1 MPLKDDV
8 AQLKA
13 ELAQLQSLH
22 LSQQSSL
29 GRQLAEFSTKLE
41 TLSQQI
47 ATEDAAETTLNMAAN
62 ASSIASVLTAADNA
76 PTLTYAAQTPTLE
89 PASVEPAPAEPNPW
103 QQGPIPAESWQEDPW
118 QRKTKNTPTEQAT
131 KTEHLSQ
138 AQNQQLSDEVKLQA
152 SVQAASQFDE
162 LLSQGLA
169 AVMAPFTAVNEQVK
183 SFYHHYQAKGLGPVF
198 LMTVAGI
205 ITLTLGFG
213 YLLQY
218 SINHWFS
225 ELGKALLGFASANA
239 IIVGGIFIRQKRAG
253 MADFGSGIVGLGL
266 ILNYLCAYFIGPYF
280 ELIPNSASFI
290 LLLLITLAGY
300 GLSMRLD
307 AKVIAVIALV
317 GGSTAPM
324 MLLSQSYAPLLYL
337 PYLLLIGAGALA
349 QSRKLKWPLL
359 LEITALLHIGCIEAF
374 SHFIELPLRDFGGV
388 SLLALISINAFFYL
402 YGITGLLFTK
412 PFTHHDEKHNALSHR
427 ILALP
432 IALLAFVLLELT
444 QFTEFAGEIFAA
456 NALICAALY
465 WKRTGNLEKARNGLL
480 LVFAGS
486 FAGFAALYLLSHD
499 FLGLVLLLEALLL
512 LWIGTKEELISVRAE
527 AYVLLLM
534 GLGLNASSV
543 LTGMSLLASS
553 FIDGAPIS
561 PLSAFGFPLLALAL
575 SCAALVL
582 VIRLLTLHHTLL
594 STLESQLNRVLKEL
608 LSGFYVG
615 TIILAAYLLSSDYYL
630 AILPLVSLLLLY
642 LSAKD
647 RLVIS
652 EFAAWLLLLP
662 LLFKVVEGVTLTGSF
677 SFSAQPLI
685 AKLARFELFTALLL
699 AHYWYRRHYKDA
711 LFAKAAYT
719 MQIFCYLLL
728 PLILLPKIIRNH
740 WEYTAIALW
749 LSTFMSLGL
758 AYFVKHKSLN
768 IEAKILTWLAVLMTA
783 SLCLIHAW
791 QGLAALAVGALFM
804 GFTLLRYRQLPEHW
818 RPLLQLQWQ
827 LSPYYFAL
835 VLAVIVYGFNH
846 SELVGIA
853 MTALALSGYFALLIQ
868 RGLSLRGVSQTSVG
882 QASYSAKF
890 PLAAEIQ
897 AAIKESYHLAYG
909 LTLGLALLPIM
920 FHFELT
926 LGLNRDNASF
936 VLIEFLSLALLARLI
951 LQHGAAIR
959 LHRRILPLQGLKWGW
974 HLLLALSYFM
984 WSYSFDNII
993 AAPLSA
999 ILLVIHGSVLMF
1011 ISLKPQNA
1019 DMIRLAAGL
1028 FTLSTLKVLLLD
1040 MASFELV
1047 QKVIAFMLIGVIL
1060 LTVSY
1065 FYQKARNRLQQD

>member
-47 ATEDAAETTLNMAAN
+47 AAEDTL
-62 ASSIASVLTAADNA
+62 
-76 PTLTYAAQTPTLE
+76 PLTYAAQTPTLE
-89 PASVEPAPAEPNPW
+89 PASVEPAPGEPNPW
-103 QQGPIPAESWQEDPW
+103 QQGPIPSEPWQEDPW
-118 QRKTKNTPTEQAT
+118 QRKTKNTSTEQVA
-131 KTEHLSQ
+131 KTEHLIQ

-169 AVMAPFTAVNEQVK
+169 AVMAPFAAVNEQVK

-239 IIVGGIFIRQKRAG
+239 IIASGIFIRQKRAG

-280 ELIPNSASFI
+280 ELVPNSASFI

-374 SHFIELPLRDFGGV
+374 SNFIELPFSDIGGV

-402 YGITGLLFTK
+402 YGITGLLFTQQ
-412 PFTHHDEKHNALSHR
+412 FTHQDEKHNALSHR

-465 WKRTGNLEKARNGLL
+465 WKRTGNLEKARSGLL

-561 PLSAFGFPLLALAL
+561 PLLAFGFPLLALAL

-608 LSGFYVG
+608 LSGFYVA
-615 TIILAAYLLSSDYYL
+615 TIILAAYLFSSDYYL

-647 RLVIS
+647 RLVVS

-662 LLFKVVEGVTLTGSF
+662 LLFKVVEGITLTGSF
-677 SFSAQPLI
+677 SFSAQPLM
-685 AKLARFELFTALLL
+685 AKLARFELFIALLL
-699 AHYWYRRHYKDA
+699 AHYWYRHHYKDA

-728 PLILLPKIIRNH
+728 PLILLPKVIRNH

-804 GFTLLRYRQLPEHW
+804 GFTLLRYRQLPETW

-868 RGLSLRGVSQTSVG
+868 RGLSLRGVSQASVG

-936 VLIEFLSLALLARLI
+936 MLIEFLSLALLARLI

>member
-29 GRQLAEFSTKLE
+29 SRQLAEFSTKLD

-47 ATEDAAETTLNMAAN
+47 ATEDAADTTVSMTAGAA
-62 ASSIASVLTAADNA
+62 SIAAVVPATDNA
-76 PTLTYAAQTPTLE
+76 PTLTYAIHTPILE
-89 PASVEPAPAEPNPW
+89 STPVAPVPVEPNPW
-103 QQGPIPAESWQEDPW
+103 QQNAVQGDPW
-118 QRKTKNTPTEQAT
+118 QRNTKNTSAEQVA
-131 KTEHLSQ
+131 KTEYQ
-138 AQNQQLSDEVKLQA
+138 AQGQQLSDEVKLQA
-152 SVQAASQFDE
+152 SVQVASQFDD
-162 LLSQGLA
+162 LLSQVLA
-169 AVMAPFTAVNEQVK
+169 AIMAPFGAITEQIK
-183 SFYHHYQAKGLGPVF
+183 SFYHHYQAKELGPVF

-239 IIVGGIFIRQKRAG
+239 IIAGGIFIRQKRTG

-266 ILNYLCAYFIGPYF
+266 ILNFLCAYFIGPYF
-280 ELIPNSASFI
+280 EIIPNSASFI

-337 PYLLLIGAGALA
+337 PYLLLIGIGALA
-349 QSRKLKWPLL
+349 QSYKLKWPLL

-374 SHFIELPLRDFGGV
+374 SYFVPLPLTDFGGG
-388 SLLALISINAFFYL
+388 SLLALFSINATFYL
-402 YGITGLLFTK
+402 YGITGILFTQQFAHQDK
-412 PFTHHDEKHNALSHR
+412 QPSNTLSHR
-427 ILALP
+427 MLALP
-432 IALLAFVLLELT
+432 IALLAFVLFELT
-444 QFTEFAGEIFAA
+444 QFTEFAGEIFAV

-465 WKRTGNLEKARNGLL
+465 WQLKSRLEKARSGLL

-534 GLGLNASSV
+534 GLGLNAFSV
-543 LTGMSLLASS
+543 LDSMALLESS
-553 FIDGAPIS
+553 ILDALAIS
-561 PLSAFGFPLLALAL
+561 ALSAFGVSLIALAL
-575 SCAALVL
+575 SCAALVFA
-582 VIRLLTLHHTLL
+582 IRLLTFTHAPL
-594 STLESQLNRVLKEL
+594 SALEHQLCRILKEL
-608 LSGFYVG
+608 LSGFYVA

-647 RLVIS
+647 KLVVS

-662 LLFKVVEGVTLTGSF
+662 LLFKVVEGITLADSF
-677 SFSAQPLI
+677 SFSAQPLM
-685 AKLARFELFTALLL
+685 AKLARIELFTALLL

-711 LFAKAAYT
+711 LFAKAAYS

-728 PLILLPKIIRNH
+728 PLILLPKVIRNY

-783 SLCLIHAW
+783 SLCLIHVW
-791 QGLAALAVGALFM
+791 QGLAALVIGALFM
-804 GFTLLRYRQLPEHW
+804 GFTLLRYRQLPETW

-868 RGLSLRGVSQTSVG
+868 KGLSKSAEG
-882 QASYSAKF
+882 QDSRSMK
-890 PLAAEIQ
+890 LNLVTEIQ

-920 FHFELT
+920 LHFEIT

-951 LQHGAAIR
+951 LQHGVAIR

-974 HLLLALSYFM
+974 HLLLTLSYFM
-984 WSYSFDNII
+984 WSYSFDNMI

-1028 FTLSTLKVLLLD
+1028 FILSTLKVLLLD

>member
-22 LSQQSSL
+22 LSQQFSL
-29 GRQLAEFSTKLE
+29 SRQLAEFSTKLD

-47 ATEDAAETTLNMAAN
+47 ATEDASDTTVSMAAVSMT
-62 ASSIASVLTAADNA
+62 AGAASIAAVVPATDNA
-76 PTLTYAAQTPTLE
+76 PTLTYAIHTPILE
-89 PASVEPAPAEPNPW
+89 SAPVAPVPVEPNPW
-103 QQGPIPAESWQEDPW
+103 QQNAVQGDPW
-118 QRKTKNTPTEQAT
+118 QRNTKNTSAEQVA
-131 KTEHLSQ
+131 KTEYQ
-138 AQNQQLSDEVKLQA
+138 AQGQQLSDEVKLQA
-152 SVQAASQFDE
+152 SVQVASQFDD

-169 AVMAPFTAVNEQVK
+169 AIMAPFGAITEQIK

-239 IIVGGIFIRQKRAG
+239 IIAGGIFIRQKRTG

-266 ILNYLCAYFIGPYF
+266 ILNFLCAYFIGPYF
-280 ELIPNSASFI
+280 EIIPNSASFI

-359 LEITALLHIGCIEAF
+359 VEITALLHIGCIEAF
-374 SHFIELPLRDFGGV
+374 SYFVPLPLTDFGGG
-388 SLLALISINAFFYL
+388 SLLALISINATFYL
-402 YGITGLLFTK
+402 YGITGLLFTQQFAHQDK
-412 PFTHHDEKHNALSHR
+412 QASNTLSHR
-427 ILALP
+427 MLALP
-432 IALLAFVLLELT
+432 IALLAFVLFELT
-444 QFTEFAGEIFAA
+444 QFTEFAGEIFAV

-465 WKRTGNLEKARNGLL
+465 WQLKSRLEKARSGLL

-534 GLGLNASSV
+534 GLGLNAFSV
-543 LTGMSLLASS
+543 LDSMALLESS
-553 FIDGAPIS
+553 MLDTLSIS
-561 PLSAFGFPLLALAL
+561 PLSAFGFSLIALAL
-575 SCAALVL
+575 SCAALVFA
-582 VIRLLTLHHTLL
+582 IRLLTFTHAPL
-594 STLESQLNRVLKEL
+594 SALEHQLCRILKEL
-608 LSGFYVG
+608 LSGFYVA

-647 RLVIS
+647 KLVIS
-652 EFAAWLLLLP
+652 EFAAWILLLP
-662 LLFKVVEGVTLTGSF
+662 LLFKVVEGITLADSF
-677 SFSAQPLI
+677 SFSAQPLM
-685 AKLARFELFTALLL
+685 AKLARIELFTTLLL

-711 LFAKAAYT
+711 LFAKAAYSV
-719 MQIFCYLLL
+719 QICCYWLL
-728 PLILLPKIIRNH
+728 PLILLPKVIRNY

-768 IEAKILTWLAVLMTA
+768 IEAKILTWLAVMMTA
-783 SLCLIHAW
+783 SLCLINAW
-791 QGLAALAVGALFM
+791 QGLAALTVGALFM
-804 GFTLLRYRQLPEHW
+804 GFTLLRYRQLPETW

-868 RGLSLRGVSQTSVG
+868 KSLSKRAED
-882 QASYSAKF
+882 QASHSMKIT
-890 PLAAEIQ
+890 PVAEIQ

-920 FHFELT
+920 LHFEIT

-951 LQHGAAIR
+951 LQHGIAIR

-984 WSYSFDNII
+984 WSYSFDNMI

-1028 FTLSTLKVLLLD
+1028 FILSTLKVLLLD

-1065 FYQKARNRLQQD
+1065 FYQKARNRLQ

>member
-29 GRQLAEFSTKLE
+29 SRQLAEFSTKLD

-47 ATEDAAETTLNMAAN
+47 ATEDASDTTVSSAAD
-62 ASSIASVLTAADNA
+62 AVSIAAVLPAADNTPA
-76 PTLTYAAQTPTLE
+76 LAYAAHTPILE
-89 PASVEPAPAEPNPW
+89 STPVAPAQAEPNPW
-103 QQGPIPAESWQEDPW
+103 QQNAVQGNPW
-118 QRKTKNTPTEQAT
+118 QRNTKNTSAEQVA
-131 KTEHLSQ
+131 KTEYQ
-138 AQNQQLSDEVKLQA
+138 AQGQQLSDEVKLQA
-152 SVQAASQFDE
+152 SVQVASQFDD

-169 AVMAPFTAVNEQVK
+169 AIMAPFGAITEQIK

-239 IIVGGIFIRQKRAG
+239 IIAGGIFIRQKRAG

-300 GLSMRLD
+300 GLSLRLD

-359 LEITALLHIGCIEAF
+359 LEITALLHIGCIETF
-374 SHFIELPLRDFGGV
+374 SHFIELPLSDVGGV

-412 PFTHHDEKHNALSHR
+412 PFTHQDEKHNALSHR

-465 WKRTGNLEKARNGLL
+465 WKRTGNLEKARSGLL

-512 LWIGTKEELISVRAE
+512 LWIGTKEELVSVRAE

-534 GLGLNASSV
+534 GLGLNAFSV
-543 LTGMSLLASS
+543 LDSMALLESS
-553 FIDGAPIS
+553 MLDTLSIS
-561 PLSAFGFPLLALAL
+561 PLSAFGFSLIALAL
-575 SCAALVL
+575 SCATLVFT
-582 VIRLLTLHHTLL
+582 IRLLTFTHAPL
-594 STLESQLNRVLKEL
+594 SALEHQLCRILKEL
-608 LSGFYVG
+608 LSGFYVA

-647 RLVIS
+647 KLVIS
-652 EFAAWLLLLP
+652 EFAAWILLLP
-662 LLFKVVEGVTLTGSF
+662 LLFKVVEGITLTDSF
-677 SFSAQPLI
+677 SFSAQPLM
-685 AKLARFELFTALLL
+685 AKLARIELFTTLLL

-711 LFAKAAYT
+711 LFAKAAYSV
-719 MQIFCYLLL
+719 QICCYLLL
-728 PLILLPKIIRNH
+728 PLILLPKVIRNY

-768 IEAKILTWLAVLMTA
+768 IEAKILTWLAVMMTA

-791 QGLAALAVGALFM
+791 QGLAALVIGALFM
-804 GFTLLRYRQLPEHW
+804 GFTLLRYRQLPETW

-868 RGLSLRGVSQTSVG
+868 KSLSKRAEG
-882 QASYSAKF
+882 QASHSMK
-890 PLAAEIQ
+890 LTLVAEIQ

-920 FHFELT
+920 LHFELT

-984 WSYSFDNII
+984 WSYSFDSMI

-1028 FTLSTLKVLLLD
+1028 FILSTLKVLLLD

>member
-29 GRQLAEFSTKLE
+29 SRQLAEFSTKLD

-47 ATEDAAETTLNMAAN
+47 TTEDASDTTVSMAAG
-62 ASSIASVLTAADNA
+62 AASIAAVVPAADNA
-76 PTLTYAAQTPTLE
+76 PTLTYAIHTPILE
-89 PASVEPAPAEPNPW
+89 SAPVAPVPAEPNPW
-103 QQGPIPAESWQEDPW
+103 QQNAVQGDPW
-118 QRKTKNTPTEQAT
+118 QRNTKNTSAEQVA
-131 KTEHLSQ
+131 KTEYQ
-138 AQNQQLSDEVKLQA
+138 AQGQQLSDEVKLQA
-152 SVQAASQFDE
+152 SVQVASQFDD

-169 AVMAPFTAVNEQVK
+169 AIMAPFGAITEQIK

-239 IIVGGIFIRQKRAG
+239 IIAGGIFIRQKRAG

-266 ILNYLCAYFIGPYF
+266 ILNFLCAYFIGPYF
-280 ELIPNSASFI
+280 EIIPNSASFI
-290 LLLLITLAGY
+290 LLLIITLAGY

-359 LEITALLHIGCIEAF
+359 VEITALLHIGCIEAF
-374 SHFIELPLRDFGGV
+374 SYFVPLPLTDFGGG
-388 SLLALISINAFFYL
+388 SLLALISINATFYL
-402 YGITGLLFTK
+402 YGITGLIFTQQFIHQDK
-412 PFTHHDEKHNALSHR
+412 QPSNTLSHR

-432 IALLAFVLLELT
+432 IALLAFVLFELT
-444 QFTEFAGEIFAA
+444 QFTEFAGEIFAV

-465 WKRTGNLEKARNGLL
+465 WQLKSRLEKARSGLL

-512 LWIGTKEELISVRAE
+512 LWIGTKEELVSVRAE

-534 GLGLNASSV
+534 GLGLNAFSV
-543 LTGMSLLASS
+543 LDSMTLLESS
-553 FIDGAPIS
+553 MLDALAIS
-561 PLSAFGFPLLALAL
+561 PLSAFGFSLIALAL
-575 SCAALVL
+575 SCAALVFA
-582 VIRLLTLHHTLL
+582 IRLLTFTHAPL
-594 STLESQLNRVLKEL
+594 SALEHQLCRILKEL
-608 LSGFYVG
+608 LSGFYVA

-647 RLVIS
+647 KLVIS

-662 LLFKVVEGVTLTGSF
+662 LLFKVVEGITLADSF
-677 SFSAQPLI
+677 SFSAQPLM
-685 AKLARFELFTALLL
+685 AKLARIELFTALLL

-711 LFAKAAYT
+711 RFAKAAYS
-719 MQIFCYLLL
+719 MQICCYLLL
-728 PLILLPKIIRNH
+728 PLILLPKVIRNY

-768 IEAKILTWLAVLMTA
+768 IEAKILTWLAVMMTA
-783 SLCLIHAW
+783 SLCLIHVW
-791 QGLAALAVGALFM
+791 QGLAALAIGALFM
-804 GFTLLRYRQLPEHW
+804 GFTLLRYRQLPETW

-868 RGLSLRGVSQTSVG
+868 KSLRKRAEG
-882 QASYSAKF
+882 QASHSMKLT
-890 PLAAEIQ
+890 PVAEIQ

-920 FHFELT
+920 LHFELT

-984 WSYSFDNII
+984 WSYSFDSMI

-1028 FTLSTLKVLLLD
+1028 FILSTLKVLLLD

>member
-29 GRQLAEFSTKLE
+29 SRQLAEFSTKLD

-47 ATEDAAETTLNMAAN
+47 ATEDTSDTTISMAAD
-62 ASSIASVLTAADNA
+62 AVSIAAVLPAAGNTPA
-76 PTLTYAAQTPTLE
+76 LAYAAHTPILE
-89 PASVEPAPAEPNPW
+89 STPVAPAQAEPNPW
-103 QQGPIPAESWQEDPW
+103 QQNALQEDPW
-118 QRKTKNTPTEQAT
+118 QRNTKNTSTEQTAKT
-131 KTEHLSQ
+131 KHQ
-138 AQNQQLSDEVKLQA
+138 AQDQQLSDEVKLQA
-152 SVQAASQFDE
+152 SVQVASQFDD

-169 AVMAPFTAVNEQVK
+169 TIMAPFGAITEQIK

-198 LMTVAGI
+198 LMTIAGI

-239 IIVGGIFIRQKRAG
+239 IIAGGIFIRQKRTG

-266 ILNYLCAYFIGPYF
+266 ILNFLCAYFIGPYF
-280 ELIPNSASFI
+280 EIIPNSASFI
-290 LLLLITLAGY
+290 LLLIITLAGY

-307 AKVIAVIALV
+307 AKVISVIALV

-337 PYLLLIGAGALA
+337 PYLLLIGIGALA
-349 QSRKLKWPLL
+349 QSYKLKWPLL

-374 SHFIELPLRDFGGV
+374 SYFVPLPLTDFGGG
-388 SLLALISINAFFYL
+388 SLLALFSINATFYL
-402 YGITGLLFTK
+402 YGITGLIFPQQFAHQDKQPSNT
-412 PFTHHDEKHNALSHR
+412 LSHR
-427 ILALP
+427 MLALP
-432 IALLAFVLLELT
+432 IALLAFVLFELT
-444 QFTEFAGEIFAA
+444 QFTEFAGEIFAV

-465 WKRTGNLEKARNGLL
+465 WQLKSRLEKARSGLL

-534 GLGLNASSV
+534 GLGLNAFSV
-543 LTGMSLLASS
+543 LDSMALLESS
-553 FIDGAPIS
+553 ILDALAIS
-561 PLSAFGFPLLALAL
+561 ALSAFGVSLIALAL
-575 SCAALVL
+575 SCAALVFA
-582 VIRLLTLHHTLL
+582 IRLLTFTHAPL
-594 STLESQLNRVLKEL
+594 SALEHQLCRILKEL
-608 LSGFYVG
+608 LSGFYVA

-647 RLVIS
+647 KLVVS

-662 LLFKVVEGVTLTGSF
+662 LLFKVVEGITLADSF
-677 SFSAQPLI
+677 SFSAQPLM
-685 AKLARFELFTALLL
+685 AKLARIELFTALLL

-711 LFAKAAYT
+711 LFAKAAYS

-728 PLILLPKIIRNH
+728 PLILLPKVIRNY

-783 SLCLIHAW
+783 SLCLIHVW
-791 QGLAALAVGALFM
+791 QGLAALVIGALFM
-804 GFTLLRYRQLPEHW
+804 GFTLLRYRQLPETW

-868 RGLSLRGVSQTSVG
+868 KGLSKRAEG
-882 QASYSAKF
+882 QASHSMK
-890 PLAAEIQ
+890 LTLVAEIQ

-920 FHFELT
+920 LHFEIT

-936 VLIEFLSLALLARLI
+936 VLIEFLSLALQARLI

-984 WSYSFDNII
+984 WSYSFDNMI

-1028 FTLSTLKVLLLD
+1028 FILSTLKVLLLD